1 MRTHDHNQHDRDRS
15 DQFGRSGHDHSHDGL
30 HHGGGR
36 GRGRFQP
43 GHPHRGPESDS
54 RRDFGSGFG
63 AGFGSGF
70 GFGPGFRPGPGG
82 FGPGRGGRGRARR
95 GDVRLAILSLL
106 SDGPSNGYG
115 LIKSIAERSEGTW
128 RPSPGSVYPT
138 LQQLVDED
146 LIVADESGSKTV
158 YALSETGTAYVSENA
173 EAIDA
178 AWAATTDKSEG
189 EDVFQTSV
197 MKLMRVMKPFMQDAT
212 DAQRTA
218 AAEKLDETRRALY
231 AILAE

>member
-1 MRTHDHNQHDRDRS
+1 MRPHDHNHHDQHD
-15 DQFGRSGHDHSHDGL
+15 QHGRSGHDLPHDGL
-30 HHGGGR
+30 HQGGGR
-36 GRGRFQP
+36 GRSRFQP
-43 GHPHRGPESDS
+43 GHPHRGPGGDG
-54 RRDFGSGFG
+54 RRDGFG
-63 AGFGSGF
+63 FGFGP

-158 YALSETGTAYVSENA
+158 YALSETGTAYVAENA

>member
-1 MRTHDHNQHDRDRS
+1 MRPHTHDHANDHDYDYERHGGHDLPHDR
-15 DQFGRSGHDHSHDGL
+15 L

-36 GRGRFQP
+36 DRSRFQP
-43 GHPHRGPESDS
+43 GHPHRGPGGGG
-54 RRDFGSGFG
+54 RRDFGFG
-63 AGFGSGF
+63 PGP
-70 GFGPGFRPGPGG
+70 GFGPGFRPGPG

-106 SDGPSNGYG
+106 ADGPTNGYG

-146 LIVADESGSKTV
+146 LILAEESGSKTV
-158 YALSETGTAYVSENA
+158 YALSETGSAYVAENA
-173 EAIDA
+173 ETIDA
-178 AWAATTDKSEG
+178 AWAAATDKSEG
-189 EDVFQTSV
+189 EDAFQTSV
-197 MKLMRVMKPFMQDAT
+197 MKLMRVIKPFMQDAS